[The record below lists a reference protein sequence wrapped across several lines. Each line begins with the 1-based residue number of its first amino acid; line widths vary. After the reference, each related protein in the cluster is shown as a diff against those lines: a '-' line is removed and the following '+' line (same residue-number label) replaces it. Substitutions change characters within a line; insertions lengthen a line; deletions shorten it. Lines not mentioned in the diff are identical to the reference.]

1 MLYFAGGSLKNLIRD
16 MGPFRDKDII
26 HYLFQLLSGLKYLHE
41 INIVHHDIKGMILKV
56 FLNFSVL

>member
-1 MLYFAGGSLKNLIRD
+1 